1 MHVVT
6 RLQEATRGL
15 GEKDNHPIP
24 TEHSERP
31 SAPAPLAV
39 VQPGVAVAC
48 TLPDGVGHV
57 LDRAERAVRVRLVDP
72 AHHARRLGALFLEP
86 GAQQKSHDGP
96 RTAVAKF
103 VPVIVK
109 HPQKPPALY
118 WKAMADGC
126 STHCWAQSHRPV
138 A

>member
-1 MHVVT
+1 MNLCPNLVRASLLAARDRDAKVHVVT

-31 SAPAPLAV
+31 SAPAPLAA

-72 AHHARRLGALFLEP
+72 AHRARRFCFWN
-86 GAQQKSHDGP
+86 QIK
-96 RTAVAKF
+96 
-103 VPVIVK
+103 
-109 HPQKPPALY
+109 
-118 WKAMADGC
+118 
-126 STHCWAQSHRPV
+126 
-138 A
+138 